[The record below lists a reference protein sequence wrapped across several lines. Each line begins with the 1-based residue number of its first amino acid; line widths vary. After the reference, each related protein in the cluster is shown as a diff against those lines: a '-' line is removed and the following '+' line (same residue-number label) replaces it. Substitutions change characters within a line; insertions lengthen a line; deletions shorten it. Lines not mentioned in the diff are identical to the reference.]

1 MFSFRWSLVEIFCL
15 YFSLQTFGNLRFC
28 LEGQKMCG
36 SSVLQQGI
44 SAFLSVL
51 KRRLVCLIFFDLGFW
66 FVSVLK
72 LRNGPNG
79 TLQIMFPSAFDFGLE
94 CQVTLISD
102 CYYGFCDLTFQ
113 NSKIMVLWS
122 FKFINSLN
130 LELTLRLFGCKV

>member
-15 YFSLQTFGNLRFC
+15 YFSLQMFGNLRFC

-36 SSVLQQGI
+36 SSALQQGI

-66 FVSVLK
+66 F
-72 LRNGPNG
+72 
-79 TLQIMFPSAFDFGLE
+79 PSAFDFGLE

-102 CYYGFCDLTFQ
+102 CYYG
-113 NSKIMVLWS
+113 
-122 FKFINSLN
+122 
-130 LELTLRLFGCKV
+130 